1 MKENKME
8 LLLHPIRFQLVQ
20 EFMGGEKLTAKHLA
34 EKLPHIPQATLY
46 RHLDKLMSSQI
57 LLVVEEKQIRGTIEK
72 LYVLNGS
79 MARMSQNDIK
89 DLTKEEHMQY
99 FMMFI
104 TGLTAKFKDYLQQEE
119 IDFEKDGTGYTQA
132 SLYMSDEE
140 FLTFVKE
147 LNEVFMKAYG
157 RKPSPERRRRT
168 ISTIIIP
175 EKG

>member
-79 MARMSQNDIK
+79 MARMSQKWYKGFD
-89 DLTKEEHMQY
+89 
-99 FMMFI
+99 
-104 TGLTAKFKDYLQQEE
+104 
-119 IDFEKDGTGYTQA
+119 
-132 SLYMSDEE
+132 
-140 FLTFVKE
+140 
-147 LNEVFMKAYG
+147 
-157 RKPSPERRRRT
+157 ERRAYA
-168 ISTIIIP
+168 IFYDVYYWAYS
-175 EKG
+175 